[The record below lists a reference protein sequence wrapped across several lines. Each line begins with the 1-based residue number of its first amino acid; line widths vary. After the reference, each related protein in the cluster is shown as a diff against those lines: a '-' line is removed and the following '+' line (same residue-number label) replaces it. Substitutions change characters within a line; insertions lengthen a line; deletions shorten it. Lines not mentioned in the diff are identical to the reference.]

1 VKIENGEYLGK
12 IKNYG
17 FKNTKNGDAMVVVLF
32 DVEVGPDN
40 IQHLDWS
47 GSFKEK
53 AKPITLKA
61 LATMGFDFQA
71 HDAQVKWIEMA
82 TGPISG
88 ALDVGTAVSLTIE
101 NEMYDGK
108 LFPKIRWINGAG
120 SLGRFRNLFTRDEAV
135 QAFAGSDILEMGRG
149 LMQQQ
154 QHPAAAAP
162 KKPQTQPEN
171 KGWDVPF

>member
-17 FKNTKNGDAMVVVLF
+17 FKNTKNGDAMIVVLF
-32 DVEVGPDN
+32 DVEVAPDN
-40 IQHLDWS
+40 IQQLDWS

-82 TGPISG
+82 TGSISG
-88 ALDVGTAVSLTIE
+88 ALDVGTPLSLTIE
-101 NEMYDGK
+101 NEVYEGK
-108 LFPKIRWINGAG
+108 LFPKIRWVNGAG
-120 SLGRFRNLFTRDEAV
+120 SLGRFRNLFTREEAV
-135 QAFAGSDILEMGRG
+135 QAFAGSDILELGRS
-149 LMQQQ
+149 LMQQ
-154 QHPAAAAP
+154 HPTAAA
-162 KKPQTQPEN
+162 KKSEN
-171 KGWDVPF
+171 GGFEVPF